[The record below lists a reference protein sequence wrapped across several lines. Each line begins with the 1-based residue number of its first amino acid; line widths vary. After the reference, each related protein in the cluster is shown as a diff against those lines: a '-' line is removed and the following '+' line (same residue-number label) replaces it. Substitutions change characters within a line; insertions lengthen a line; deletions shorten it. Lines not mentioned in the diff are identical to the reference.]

1 MSSNSGL
8 EPAVQFAAEKWKAD
22 NMRTAI
28 DDDGSEFDPLAGK
41 RLDIKEPFGLLEG
54 DWVEARGSSIQ
65 AVVLSTRADEAEVHL
80 VDGQAFTFY
89 DDEHLVVYRRSS
101 TSR

>member
-1 MSSNSGL
+1 MK
-8 EPAVQFAAEKWKAD
+8 PPVQFVAEKWQA
-22 NMRTAI
+22 NFMRTAVG
-28 DDDGSEFDPLAGK
+28 DDGSEFDPLAGR

-54 DWVEARGSSIQ
+54 DWVEARGSFIQ
-65 AVVLSTRADEAEVHL
+65 TVVLSARADEAEVHL
-80 VDGQAFTFY
+80 VDGQSFTFY

>member
-1 MSSNSGL
+1 MKP
-8 EPAVQFAAEKWKAD
+8 PAQFVAEKWQA
-22 NMRTAI
+22 NFMRTAVG
-28 DDDGSEFDPLAGK
+28 DDGSEFDPLAGR

-54 DWVEARGSSIQ
+54 DWVEARGSFIQ
-65 AVVLSTRADEAEVHL
+65 TVVLSARADEAEVHL
-80 VDGQAFTFY
+80 VDGQSFTFY